1 MSGPVVKVIVPCYEY
16 AEHLPGCVES
26 VLAQEGVEVRV
37 LVVDDCSPDETPA
50 VAQRLRDGDR
60 RVEYHRNEANLG
72 LIRSVNRGLEWA
84 DDGDYVVVISADDLL
99 APGSLGR
106 AAAVMESN
114 PSVGLTYGRAV
125 HFGPGQPPHA
135 PGRQRGVKLRSGP
148 DWIGIRCRMGH
159 NCIASPEAVV
169 RTSVQRRA
177 GSYDLPSHHASE
189 LNMWLRIAAL
199 SDVAYVKGGAQAF
212 YRIHAESMLRTMLA
226 DGRGAMTDLS
236 TRRTAF
242 ESFFADGGAGMAG
255 AERLR
260 GEARRA
266 LARQALWQASRAYDR
281 NRVAGAGGVSA
292 QEWIEFA
299 LETCPDAR
307 ELSEWRGLRLRQR
320 IGPGRTLLFP
330 PFLATGALQR
340 MRSHYYRTR
349 LRRRGI

>member
-37 LVVDDCSPDETPA
+37 LVVDDCSPDETPV
-50 VAQRLRDGDR
+50 VAQRLREADS
-60 RVEYHRNEANLG
+60 RVEHHRNEVNLG

-84 DDGDYVVVISADDLL
+84 GDGDYVVVISADDML

-106 AAAVMESN
+106 AVAVMESN

-125 HFGPGQPPHA
+125 HFGPHEPPRA
-135 PGRQRGVKLRSGP
+135 SGRQGGVKVRSGP

-189 LNMWLRIAAL
+189 LNMWLRIGAL
-199 SDVAYVKGGAQAF
+199 SDVAYVRGGAQAF
-212 YRIHAESMLRTMLA
+212 YRIHPESMLRTMLA
-226 DGRGAMTDLS
+226 DGKGALTDLS

-242 ESFFADGGAGMAG
+242 ESFFADGGAELPG

-281 NRVAGAGGVSA
+281 NEVDGAGGVSA
-292 QEWIEFA
+292 EEWVEFA

-307 ELSEWRGLRLRQR
+307 ELREWQGLRLRRR

-340 MRSHYYRTR
+340 MRSHYYRAR